1 MGGGAGTQN
10 EKHVK
15 SLYKEF
21 TIRDTSPYFVLL
33 HKCFN
38 DFDIYVTDI
47 NISGL
52 DEMFGGL

>member
-1 MGGGAGTQN
+1 M
-10 EKHVK
+10 K

-21 TIRDTSPYFVLL
+21 TIRETSPYFVLL